1 MASKATPSRSARD
14 NAIDAAVNHFMKTI
28 DHATRREI
36 EKRLRKA
43 IKDGTLKA
51 GDSVTTG
58 MGLKATAADLDVT
71 VYGKINL

>member
-1 MASKATPSRSARD
+1 MISKATPPRSARD
-14 NAIDAAVNHFMKTI
+14 NAVDAAVGQFMKTI
-28 DHATRREI
+28 DHAARREI

-51 GDSVTTG
+51 GDSVTAG
-58 MGLKATAADLDVT
+58 MGLKAVAAGLDVT